1 MKFVYVIL
9 VIISFTG
16 CSKYVTD
23 ETFVFDYVD
32 ISIPNVDSIYSV
44 SFPSNQIG
52 FVVTNLGLFKT
63 VDRGE
68 SWELSLMV
76 NKGDVHFS
84 SNQLGVV
91 SPRYYTE
98 DGGDTW
104 VDVGYNSDGLAITES
119 NDLISMT
126 RENYTTLSFWKK
138 EAGNANFNFYSLF
151 YVTGSNTPK
160 KFRCY
165 GEYLYVFQKD
175 NENNIFAIHTTDQSK
190 YFSII
195 EGANHS
201 TDLVATFNQIYLSGT
216 SGEVS
221 SGVVPDNQFAYVER
235 KYFLHTNNY
244 YAIDYY
250 DDHIIAVGKNTIVT
264 NKQSKYNSNVYNE
277 VYDVSQNGLNDT
289 FYLIDMIDENNVV
302 IVAYGTKILIG
313 TI

>member
-9 VIISFTG
+9 VIISFTA

-52 FVVTNLGLFKT
+52 FAVTNLGLYKT
-63 VDRGE
+63 VDRGN
-68 SWELSLMV
+68 SWELNLMV

-84 SNQLGVV
+84 SNQFGVV

-138 EAGNANFNFYSLF
+138 EAGNVNFNFYAYPQLS
-151 YVTGSNTPK
+151 PK
-160 KFRCY
+160 NFVR
-165 GEYLYVFQKD
+165 
-175 NENNIFAIHTTDQSK
+175 
-190 YFSII
+190 
-195 EGANHS
+195 
-201 TDLVATFNQIYLSGT
+201 
-216 SGEVS
+216 
-221 SGVVPDNQFAYVER
+221 P
-235 KYFLHTNNY
+235 
-244 YAIDYY
+244 
-250 DDHIIAVGKNTIVT
+250 
-264 NKQSKYNSNVYNE
+264 
-277 VYDVSQNGLNDT
+277 
-289 FYLIDMIDENNVV
+289 
-302 IVAYGTKILIG
+302 
-313 TI
+313 